1 MISKSIFKA
10 YDIRG
15 VIGKTLDA
23 DTARSI
29 GRAFGS
35 EVRAQGGDA
44 VVVAR
49 DGRLSG
55 PELIQ
60 ALSDGL
66 RAAGVDVVNVGMV
79 PTPVGYFAASVPLQL
94 EGGERRVDSCIV
106 VTGSHNPPD
115 YNGFK
120 MVLRGSAIYGEQI
133 LALHQRIVDEN
144 FSEGSGTYT
153 DYDIADAYLE
163 RIASDVKLA
172 RPIKIVV
179 DTGNGVAGGLAPKLF
194 KKLGCELVELFTE
207 IDGNFPNHH
216 PDPAHPENLQD
227 VIRALKE
234 TDAEIGFAF
243 DGDGD
248 RLGVVTKDGQ
258 IIYPDRQLMLFAEEV
273 LSRNKGAQIIYDVKC
288 TRNLAK
294 WVKDKGGEPLMWKT
308 GHSLLKAKLRETG
321 APLAG
326 EMSGHVF
333 FKDRWYGFDDGL
345 YTGARLLEILT
356 RVQDPSKL
364 LNSLPNSHSTPELQ
378 LKLEEGEN
386 FELIARLQK
395 NAQFTG
401 ADDVVT
407 IDGLRVEYPDGFGL
421 ARSSNTTPV
430 VVMRFEADNDAAL
443 KRIQEDFRR
452 VIMAEK
458 ADAKLPF

>member
-1 MISKSIFKA
+1 
-10 YDIRG
+10 
-15 VIGKTLDA
+15 
-23 DTARSI
+23 
-29 GRAFGS
+29 
-35 EVRAQGGDA
+35 
-44 VVVAR
+44 
-49 DGRLSG
+49 
-55 PELIQ
+55 
-60 ALSDGL
+60 
-66 RAAGVDVVNVGMV
+66 
-79 PTPVGYFAASVPLQL
+79 
-94 EGGERRVDSCIV
+94 

-120 MVLRGSAIYGEQI
+120 MVLRGAAIYGDQI
-133 LALHQRIVDEN
+133 QALYKRIVDN
-144 FSEGSGTYT
+144 KFDSGSGSYA
-153 DYDIADAYLE
+153 DYDIADAYID
-163 RIASDVKLA
+163 RIVSDIKLA
-172 RPIKIVV
+172 RPLKIVV
-179 DTGNGVAGGLAPKLF
+179 DTGNGVAGGLAPRLF
-194 KKLGCELVELFTE
+194 KALGCELVELFTE

-288 TRNLAK
+288 TRNLAT
-294 WVKDKGGEPLMWKT
+294 WVKEKGGEPLMWKT
-308 GHSLLKAKLRETG
+308 GHSLVKAKLRETG

-345 YTGARLLEILT
+345 YTGARLLEILA
-356 RVQDPSKL
+356 RVKDPSAL

-378 LKLEEGEN
+378 LKLQEGEN

-395 NAQFTG
+395 NAKFPQ
-401 ADDVVT
+401 ADQVVT

>member
-1 MISKSIFKA
+1 
-10 YDIRG
+10 
-15 VIGKTLDA
+15 
-23 DTARSI
+23 
-29 GRAFGS
+29 
-35 EVRAQGGDA
+35 
-44 VVVAR
+44 
-49 DGRLSG
+49 
-55 PELIQ
+55 
-60 ALSDGL
+60 
-66 RAAGVDVVNVGMV
+66 
-79 PTPVGYFAASVPLQL
+79 
-94 EGGERRVDSCIV
+94 
-106 VTGSHNPPD
+106 
-115 YNGFK
+115 
-120 MVLRGSAIYGEQI
+120 
-133 LALHQRIVDEN
+133 
-144 FSEGSGTYT
+144 
-153 DYDIADAYLE
+153 
-163 RIASDVKLA
+163 
-172 RPIKIVV
+172 
-179 DTGNGVAGGLAPKLF
+179 
-194 KKLGCELVELFTE
+194 
-207 IDGNFPNHH
+207 
-216 PDPAHPENLQD
+216 
-227 VIRALKE
+227 
-234 TDAEIGFAF
+234 
-243 DGDGD
+243 
-248 RLGVVTKDGQ
+248 
-258 IIYPDRQLMLFAEEV
+258 
-273 LSRNKGAQIIYDVKC
+273 
-288 TRNLAK
+288 
-294 WVKDKGGEPLMWKT
+294 VKDKGGEPLMWKT
-308 GHSLLKAKLRETG
+308 GHSLVKAKLRETG